1 MLNFMSNKD
10 KIMNAMQFDYD
21 VIVVG
26 GGHAGSEASLACAH
40 RGDKTLLISLNIK
53 MMANMPCNPSI
64 GGSAKGIVVREIDAL
79 GGFMGKVCDQEYL
92 QMKMLNTK
100 KGPGVQCLRAQADKQ
115 RYPHHMQDVL
125 LNTPNLDVL
134 EDEVK
139 GILYEE
145 NKILGVYTATRKIYS
160 KAVILTTGTYMNAD
174 ILRGHHKTRQGPDGE
189 KPSIGLSDC
198 LREMGIKLERLKT
211 GTPQRIAKESIDYSK
226 TEVQYGNVEDQAFS
240 YETHS
245 FIPISE
251 QVPCYLIYTTPE
263 THQIIRDHLGDSA
276 MYGGIVEGVGPRYC
290 PSIEDKIVRFADKP
304 RHQLFLEP
312 ESYDTNSIYLQG
324 FSTSMPEDVQDLM
337 VHSLPGL
344 EHAKILKYAYAI
356 EYDSF
361 ASDEFDSTLMIKKY
375 PGLFIAGQICGTSGY
390 EEAAGLGLM
399 AGINAS
405 LYIRNEEPF
414 ILKRDEAY
422 IGVMIDD
429 LITKGTKEPYRLLS
443 SRAEYRLLLRNDN
456 ADLRLTEFGH
466 KYGLISE
473 SRYQS
478 FLDKKNKINKIQK
491 ILNETYF
498 GATSPVNDYLIS
510 LGYEKL
516 TCGVK
521 GSDLLKR
528 NGVSYNKLKEYLTFD
543 EDLSLDHLGEFEL
556 EVSIKYEGYIE
567 SERKETI
574 KFRKLE
580 DIKLSQDT
588 DYMKMDGLR
597 IEARQKLN
605 IVKPLTIG
613 QASRISGVNPS
624 DVAILVMNLKK
635 IKKL

>member
-1 MLNFMSNKD
+1 
-10 KIMNAMQFDYD
+10 MQFDYD
-21 VIVVG
+21 IIVVG
-26 GGHAGSEASLACAH
+26 GGHAGSEAALACAH

-100 KGPGVQCLRAQADKQ
+100 KGPGVQCLRAQADKK
-115 RYPHHMQDVL
+115 RYPHHMQEVL
-125 LNTPNLDVL
+125 LNTPNLTVL

-139 GILYEE
+139 GILHEG
-145 NKILGVYTATRKIYS
+145 NKILGVFTSDKKIYS
-160 KAVILTTGTYMNAD
+160 KAVILTTGTYMNSD
-174 ILRGHHKTRQGPDGE
+174 ILRGHTKYMGGPDGE

-198 LREMGIKLERLKT
+198 LKEMGIRLQRLKT
-211 GTPQRIAKESIDYSK
+211 GTPQRIAKESIDYSQ

-245 FIPISE
+245 FIKIKD
-251 QVPCYLIYTTPE
+251 QIPCYLIYTTPE
-263 THQIIRDHLGDSA
+263 THKIIREHLKDSA
-276 MYGGIVEGVGPRYC
+276 MYGGLVEGIGPRYC
-290 PSIEDKIVRFADKP
+290 PSIEDKIVRFSDKP

-324 FSTSMPEDVQDLM
+324 FSTSMPENIQDLM

-344 EHAKILKYAYAI
+344 QNAKILKYAYAI
-356 EYDSF
+356 EYDAF
-361 ASDEFDSTLMIKKY
+361 ETDEYDSTLMIKKY
-375 PGLFIAGQICGTSGY
+375 PGLFIGGQICGTSGY

-405 LYIRNEEPF
+405 LYIKGEEPF

-429 LITKGTKEPYRLLS
+429 LITKGAKEPYRLLS
-443 SRAEYRLLLRNDN
+443 SRAEYRLLLRSDN
-456 ADLRLTEFGH
+456 ADLRLTDFGH

-473 SRYQS
+473 ERYQK
-478 FLDKKNKINKIQK
+478 FLNKKEKFNEITS
-491 ILNETYF
+491 ILNDTFF
-498 GATSPVNDYLIS
+498 GATSPINDYLVK
-510 LGYEKL
+510 LGYDKL
-516 TCGVK
+516 TYGVSGK
-521 GSDLLKR
+521 DLLKR
-528 NGVSYNKLKEYLTFD
+528 NGVSYHELKNYLNLNS
-543 EDLSLDHLGEFEL
+543 DLELDNLGEFEL

-567 SERKETI
+567 SERKEAI

-580 DIKLSQDT
+580 DIKLNKDT
-588 DYMKMDGLR
+588 DYSNMDGLR
-597 IEARQKLN
+597 LEARQKLN
-605 IVKPLTIG
+605 AVKPLTIG

-624 DVAILVMNLKK
+624 DISILVMNLRKGN
-635 IKKL
+635 KL